1 MKRWW
6 VLGGVFLCCAGCAS
20 TMYVKPGASHQ
31 DDQRTSVQCRALAEQ
46 GIPQGGVFRG
56 MLVEDQYR
64 QCLEGE
70 GYVAQKN

>member
-1 MKRWW
+1 MKWW
-6 VLGGVFLCCAGCAS
+6 FMIGSFVLLTGCS
-20 TMYVKPGASHQ
+20 TTMYAKPGASPR